1 MILQQENNKQYLRMI
16 KNSRPIYNIIF
27 LFLKLHEYTCIYIY
41 IYIYIYTYNTVEIML
56 CIRYIDGNA
65 SKPHIMIFEENEIF
79 RKYVFDSIL
88 YKVSMTC
95 TKIRMQSLP
104 KWQK

>member
-1 MILQQENNKQYLRMI
+1 
-16 KNSRPIYNIIF
+16 
-27 LFLKLHEYTCIYIY
+27 
-41 IYIYIYTYNTVEIML
+41 ML

-88 YKVSMTC
+88 YKVSMAC
-95 TKIRMQSLP
+95 TKTRMQQSLP